1 MMVVNS
7 LVNYKTSST
16 DVAKKLEELVLA
28 NFSDKEFNEWLAH
41 FINARGGFYVSTK
54 KRVGTRGQLV
64 ITVESEYEHYLMFLL
79 QRFKAG
85 SILKQRLKIIRHR
98 YSVGDHS
105 VLREILTR
113 IKGRIFDPKKVS
125 SFIKV
130 CELCKVSYLP
140 YNGIPY
146 ISLNKLLVTFEGGSC
161 VRVKML
167 DFPDLYVQKAR
178 TLKTLD
184 LPETYFQK
192 AKELACFKFTG
203 DDFNQWLA
211 GMIDGD
217 GCFGNRESH
226 PRLVLGQQLMDVH
239 CLIFIKEVL
248 GYGNVVENHYT
259 DKEKTRHFVYNVVS
273 NAGIRDL
280 VNRVNGHIRN
290 SIRVEQF
297 QQVCMFLKIPFIPA
311 AELNKENAWFSGFFD
326 SDGCITG
333 VIRKRTG
340 NFEMSIRV
348 TNKFAVN
355 LNMFEIFGGKVWTDR
370 TCFEWKIANRLE
382 IEGMLKYF
390 ARYPSRSHKV
400 QRLAVIPRLYELKEK
415 RAYKASSPDHTEWLD
430 LLAAWKRWE

>member
-1 MMVVNS
+1 MGVNS
-7 LVNYKTSST
+7 LVMCSIPSI
-16 DVAKKLEELVLA
+16 DVVEKVKELVFA
-28 NFSDKEFNEWLAH
+28 NFSDKEFNAWLGH

-54 KRVGTRGQLV
+54 KRVGTRCQLV
-64 ITVESEYEHYLMFLL
+64 ITVESEYEHYLVFLL

-105 VLREILTR
+105 VLREILS
-113 IKGRIFDPKKVS
+113 IINGRIFDPKKVS

-130 CELCKVSYLP
+130 CEVCNVLYLP
-140 YNGIPY
+140 YNGIHY
-146 ISLNKLLVTFEGGSC
+146 ISSNKLLVIFEGGSC
-161 VRVKML
+161 SRVKML

-178 TLKTLD
+178 LLKTLD

-192 AKELACFKFTG
+192 AKELGCFKFTEN
-203 DDFNQWLA
+203 DFNQWLA

-217 GCFGNRESH
+217 GCFGDRGDY

-239 CLIFIKEVL
+239 GLIFIKEVL

-259 DKEKTRHFVYNVVS
+259 DTEKTRFFVYNVVS
-273 NAGIRDL
+273 NASIRDL

-297 QQVCMFLKIPFIPA
+297 QQVCLFLKIPFIPA
-311 AELNKENAWFSGFFD
+311 AELTKENAWFSGFFD
-326 SDGCITG
+326 ADGCVTG
-333 VIRKRTG
+333 VTRKRTG

-348 TNKFAVN
+348 SNKFVVN

-400 QRLAVIPRLYELKEK
+400 HRLAVIPRLYELKEK
-415 RAYKASSPDHTEWLD
+415 RAYKASSPDHIEWLE
-430 LLAAWKRWE
+430 LLAAWKKWE